1 MKKLNVGVIGLGAR
15 GYSMLPL
22 LCGMENI
29 NIVSVCDMYHDRTEA
44 GAALVSGSYGRP
56 VAAYD
61 DWHELIASKPDAVLV
76 MSGWESHVEISI
88 EAMRSGIPVGCEV
101 GGAYTVEELSTGL
114 SAERI
119 DVLDA
124 LRSLIDAELVDYKE
138 KETAETFER
147 RYFWTEVEP
156 WEVEE

>member
-1 MKKLNVGVIGLGAR
+1 MNFSKDLKRDALLILRRSPRGLTGKDLAER
-15 GYSMLPL
+15 LRVTKQTG
-22 LCGMENI
+22 
-29 NIVSVCDMYHDRTEA
+29 
-44 GAALVSGSYGRP
+44 
-56 VAAYD
+56 
-61 DWHELIASKPDAVLV
+61 HELVRTFEAEGTAFSVKESSGRGPNRSVFFAYELTLRNDVL
-76 MSGWESHVEISI
+76 SYL
-88 EAMRSGIPVGCEV
+88 RD

-138 KETAETFER
+138 KETPETFER

>member
-1 MKKLNVGVIGLGAR
+1 MNFSKELKRDALLILRRSPRGLTGKDLAER
-15 GYSMLPL
+15 LRVTKQTG
-22 LCGMENI
+22 
-29 NIVSVCDMYHDRTEA
+29 
-44 GAALVSGSYGRP
+44 
-56 VAAYD
+56 
-61 DWHELIASKPDAVLV
+61 HELVRTFEAEGTAFSVKESSGRGPNRSVFFAYELTLRNDVL
-76 MSGWESHVEISI
+76 SYL
-88 EAMRSGIPVGCEV
+88 RD

-138 KETAETFER
+138 KETPETFER

>member
-1 MKKLNVGVIGLGAR
+1 MNFSKELKRDALLILRRSPRGLTGKDLAER
-15 GYSMLPL
+15 LRVTKQTG
-22 LCGMENI
+22 
-29 NIVSVCDMYHDRTEA
+29 
-44 GAALVSGSYGRP
+44 
-56 VAAYD
+56 
-61 DWHELIASKPDAVLV
+61 HELVRTFEAEGTAFSVKESSGRGPNRSVFFAYELTLRADVL
-76 MSGWESHVEISI
+76 
-88 EAMRSGIPVGCEV
+88 AYLRD
-101 GGAYTVEELSTGL
+101 GGAYTVEEISTGL

-138 KETAETFER
+138 KETPETFER

>member
-1 MKKLNVGVIGLGAR
+1 MNFSKELKRDALLILRRSPRGLTGKDLAER
-15 GYSMLPL
+15 LRVTKQTG
-22 LCGMENI
+22 
-29 NIVSVCDMYHDRTEA
+29 
-44 GAALVSGSYGRP
+44 
-56 VAAYD
+56 
-61 DWHELIASKPDAVLV
+61 HELVRTFEAEGTAFSVKESSGRGPNRSVFFAYELTLRNDVLTYL
-76 MSGWESHVEISI
+76 
-88 EAMRSGIPVGCEV
+88 RD

-138 KETAETFER
+138 KETPETFER

>member
-1 MKKLNVGVIGLGAR
+1 MNFSKELKRDALLILRRSPRGLTGKDLAER
-15 GYSMLPL
+15 LRVTKQTG
-22 LCGMENI
+22 
-29 NIVSVCDMYHDRTEA
+29 
-44 GAALVSGSYGRP
+44 
-56 VAAYD
+56 
-61 DWHELIASKPDAVLV
+61 HELVRTFEAEGTAFSVKESSGRGPNRSVFFAYEMTLRADVL
-76 MSGWESHVEISI
+76 
-88 EAMRSGIPVGCEV
+88 AYLRD

-156 WEVEE
+156 WEVEK

>member
-1 MKKLNVGVIGLGAR
+1 MNFSKDLKRDALLILRRSPRGLTGKDLAER
-15 GYSMLPL
+15 LRVTKQTG
-22 LCGMENI
+22 
-29 NIVSVCDMYHDRTEA
+29 
-44 GAALVSGSYGRP
+44 
-56 VAAYD
+56 
-61 DWHELIASKPDAVLV
+61 HELVRTFEAEGTAFSVKESSGRGPNRSVFFAYELTLRADVL
-76 MSGWESHVEISI
+76 
-88 EAMRSGIPVGCEV
+88 AYLRD

-138 KETAETFER
+138 KETPETFER

>member
-1 MKKLNVGVIGLGAR
+1 MEFSKELKRDALLILRRSPRGLTGKDLAERLRVSRHTSLKILHEFETERTVFSMVESTGGR
-15 GYSMLPL
+15 GR
-22 LCGMENI
+22 NR
-29 NIVSVCDMYHDRTEA
+29 SVFFAYELTLRNDV
-44 GAALVSGSYGRP
+44 LSYLR
-56 VAAYD
+56 D
-61 DWHELIASKPDAVLV
+61 
-76 MSGWESHVEISI
+76 
-88 EAMRSGIPVGCEV
+88 
-101 GGAYTVEELSTGL
+101 GGAYTVEEISTGL

-119 DVLDA
+119 DVLDV

>member
-1 MKKLNVGVIGLGAR
+1 MNFSKELKRDALLILRRSPRGLTGKDLAER
-15 GYSMLPL
+15 LRVTKQTG
-22 LCGMENI
+22 
-29 NIVSVCDMYHDRTEA
+29 
-44 GAALVSGSYGRP
+44 
-56 VAAYD
+56 
-61 DWHELIASKPDAVLV
+61 HELVRTFEAEGTAFSVKESSGRGPNRSVFFAYELTLRNDVL
-76 MSGWESHVEISI
+76 SYL
-88 EAMRSGIPVGCEV
+88 RD
-101 GGAYTVEELSTGL
+101 GGSYTVEELSTGL

>member
-1 MKKLNVGVIGLGAR
+1 MNFSKELKRDALLILRRSPRGLTGKDLAER
-15 GYSMLPL
+15 LRVTKQTG
-22 LCGMENI
+22 
-29 NIVSVCDMYHDRTEA
+29 
-44 GAALVSGSYGRP
+44 
-56 VAAYD
+56 
-61 DWHELIASKPDAVLV
+61 HELVRTFEAEGTAFSMKESSGRGPNRSVFFAYELTLRADVL
-76 MSGWESHVEISI
+76 
-88 EAMRSGIPVGCEV
+88 AYLRD

-138 KETAETFER
+138 KETPETFER

>member
-1 MKKLNVGVIGLGAR
+1 MEFSKELKRDALLILRRSPRGLTGKDLAER
-15 GYSMLPL
+15 LRVTKQTG
-22 LCGMENI
+22 
-29 NIVSVCDMYHDRTEA
+29 
-44 GAALVSGSYGRP
+44 
-56 VAAYD
+56 
-61 DWHELIASKPDAVLV
+61 HELVRTFEAEGTAFSVKESSGRGPNRSVFFAYEMTLRADVL
-76 MSGWESHVEISI
+76 
-88 EAMRSGIPVGCEV
+88 AYLRD

-138 KETAETFER
+138 KETPETFER

>member
-1 MKKLNVGVIGLGAR
+1 MGFSKELKRDALLILRRSPRGLTGKDLAER
-15 GYSMLPL
+15 LRVTKQTG
-22 LCGMENI
+22 
-29 NIVSVCDMYHDRTEA
+29 
-44 GAALVSGSYGRP
+44 
-56 VAAYD
+56 
-61 DWHELIASKPDAVLV
+61 HELVRTFEAEGTAFSVKESSGRGPNRSVFFAYELTLRADVL
-76 MSGWESHVEISI
+76 
-88 EAMRSGIPVGCEV
+88 AYLRD

-138 KETAETFER
+138 KETPETFER

>member
-1 MKKLNVGVIGLGAR
+1 MEFSKELKRDALLILKRSPRGLTGKDLAER
-15 GYSMLPL
+15 LRVTKQTGYSLAKEFEAE
-22 LCGMENI
+22 GTAF
-29 NIVSVCDMYHDRTEA
+29 SVKES
-44 GAALVSGSYGRP
+44 SGRGPNRS
-56 VAAYD
+56 VFFAY
-61 DWHELIASKPDAVLV
+61 ELTLRADVL
-76 MSGWESHVEISI
+76 
-88 EAMRSGIPVGCEV
+88 AYLRD
-101 GGAYTVEELSTGL
+101 GGSYTVEELSTGL

-138 KETAETFER
+138 KETPETFER

>member
-1 MKKLNVGVIGLGAR
+1 MNFSKELKRDALLILRRSPRGLTGKDLAER
-15 GYSMLPL
+15 LRVTKQTG
-22 LCGMENI
+22 
-29 NIVSVCDMYHDRTEA
+29 
-44 GAALVSGSYGRP
+44 
-56 VAAYD
+56 
-61 DWHELIASKPDAVLV
+61 HELVRTFEAEGTAFSVKESSGRGPNRSVFFAYELTLCDDVLAYLRD
-76 MSGWESHVEISI
+76 G
-88 EAMRSGIPVGCEV
+88 
-101 GGAYTVEELSTGL
+101 GGAYTVEEISTGL

-119 DVLDA
+119 DVLVM

>member
-1 MKKLNVGVIGLGAR
+1 MNFSKELKRDALLILRRSPRGLTGKDLAER
-15 GYSMLPL
+15 LRVTKQTG
-22 LCGMENI
+22 
-29 NIVSVCDMYHDRTEA
+29 
-44 GAALVSGSYGRP
+44 
-56 VAAYD
+56 
-61 DWHELIASKPDAVLV
+61 HELVRTFEAEGTAFSVKESSGRGPNRSVFFAYELTLRADVL
-76 MSGWESHVEISI
+76 
-88 EAMRSGIPVGCEV
+88 AYLRD

>member
-1 MKKLNVGVIGLGAR
+1 MNFSKELKRDALLILRRSPRGLTGKDLAER
-15 GYSMLPL
+15 LRVTKQTG
-22 LCGMENI
+22 
-29 NIVSVCDMYHDRTEA
+29 
-44 GAALVSGSYGRP
+44 
-56 VAAYD
+56 
-61 DWHELIASKPDAVLV
+61 HELVRTFEAEGTAFSVKESSGRGPNRSVFFAYELTLRADVL
-76 MSGWESHVEISI
+76 
-88 EAMRSGIPVGCEV
+88 AYLRD

-138 KETAETFER
+138 KETPETFER

>member
-1 MKKLNVGVIGLGAR
+1 MNFSKELKRDALLILRRSPRGLTGKDLAER
-15 GYSMLPL
+15 LRVTKQTG
-22 LCGMENI
+22 
-29 NIVSVCDMYHDRTEA
+29 
-44 GAALVSGSYGRP
+44 
-56 VAAYD
+56 
-61 DWHELIASKPDAVLV
+61 HELVRTFEAEGIAFSVKESSGRGPNRSVFFAYELTLRADVL
-76 MSGWESHVEISI
+76 
-88 EAMRSGIPVGCEV
+88 AYLRA
-101 GGAYTVEELSTGL
+101 GGSYTVEELSTGL

-138 KETAETFER
+138 KETPETFER

>member
-1 MKKLNVGVIGLGAR
+1 MNFSKELKRDALLILRRSPRGLTGKDLAER
-15 GYSMLPL
+15 LRVTKQTG
-22 LCGMENI
+22 
-29 NIVSVCDMYHDRTEA
+29 
-44 GAALVSGSYGRP
+44 
-56 VAAYD
+56 
-61 DWHELIASKPDAVLV
+61 HELVRTFEAEGIAFSVKESSGRGPNRSVFFAYELTLRADVL
-76 MSGWESHVEISI
+76 
-88 EAMRSGIPVGCEV
+88 AYLRD

-124 LRSLIDAELVDYKE
+124 LRSLIAAELVDYKE
-138 KETAETFER
+138 KETPETFER

>member
-1 MKKLNVGVIGLGAR
+1 MEFSKDLKRDALLILRRSPRGLTGKDLAER
-15 GYSMLPL
+15 LRVTKQTGYSLAKEFEAEGTAFSMKESSGRGP
-22 LCGMENI
+22 NR
-29 NIVSVCDMYHDRTEA
+29 SVFF
-44 GAALVSGSYGRP
+44 
-56 VAAYD
+56 AY
-61 DWHELIASKPDAVLV
+61 ELTLRADVL
-76 MSGWESHVEISI
+76 
-88 EAMRSGIPVGCEV
+88 AYLRD

-138 KETAETFER
+138 KETPETFER

>member
-1 MKKLNVGVIGLGAR
+1 MNFSKELKRDALLILRRSPRGLTGKDLAER
-15 GYSMLPL
+15 LRVTKQTG
-22 LCGMENI
+22 
-29 NIVSVCDMYHDRTEA
+29 
-44 GAALVSGSYGRP
+44 
-56 VAAYD
+56 
-61 DWHELIASKPDAVLV
+61 HELVRTFEAEGTAFSVKESSGRGPNRSVFFAYELTLRADVL
-76 MSGWESHVEISI
+76 
-88 EAMRSGIPVGCEV
+88 AYLRD

-124 LRSLIDAELVDYKE
+124 LRSLIAAELVDYKE
-138 KETAETFER
+138 KETPETFER

>member
-1 MKKLNVGVIGLGAR
+1 MNFSKELKRDALLILRRSPRGLTGKDLAER
-15 GYSMLPL
+15 LRVTKQTG
-22 LCGMENI
+22 
-29 NIVSVCDMYHDRTEA
+29 
-44 GAALVSGSYGRP
+44 
-56 VAAYD
+56 
-61 DWHELIASKPDAVLV
+61 HELVRTFEAEGTAFSMKESSGRGPNRSVFFAYELTLRNDVLTYL
-76 MSGWESHVEISI
+76 
-88 EAMRSGIPVGCEV
+88 RD

>member
-1 MKKLNVGVIGLGAR
+1 MEFSKELKRDALLILRRSPRGLTGKDLAER
-15 GYSMLPL
+15 LRVTKQTG
-22 LCGMENI
+22 
-29 NIVSVCDMYHDRTEA
+29 
-44 GAALVSGSYGRP
+44 
-56 VAAYD
+56 
-61 DWHELIASKPDAVLV
+61 HELVRTFEAEGTAFSMKESSGRGPNRSVFFAYELTLRNDVL
-76 MSGWESHVEISI
+76 SYL
-88 EAMRSGIPVGCEV
+88 RD
-101 GGAYTVEELSTGL
+101 GGSYTVEELSTGL

-138 KETAETFER
+138 KETPETFER